1 MDLHKWMI
9 ETSGLEQQLAQAKQ
23 HNERVKAL
31 AASLGDDAP
40 DDVVERVMNAV
51 STGIAKSYTKSGK
64 PRKQRARKAE
74 MAVLA
79 DAILK
84 VMDKE
89 GQTAAQI
96 AAKLGP
102 LWSRNALTKL
112 LREKTIRVVSR
123 GRYALP

>member
-40 DDVVERVMNAV
+40 EDVVERVMNAV

>member
-31 AASLGDDAP
+31 AASLGEDAP
-40 DDVVERVMNAV
+40 EDIVERVMNAV